1 MVMIKFT
8 TLSLLIMFSI
18 IVTFPF
24 TSYGSDYGEIAYN
37 SSQFEKVKLISQGK
51 LINVID
57 YVVPYKYT
65 VFMFYA
71 DWCAPC
77 GPLKEKLAE
86 LAQKV
91 DTMALRELDIIDLEN
106 PLVKYYNLPAIPY
119 FLVYGPDG
127 NFVERG
133 PMLSKKL
140 LKTIASQNQ

>member
-1 MVMIKFT
+1 MRKNAA
-8 TLSLLIMFSI
+8 LPLLILCSI
-18 IVTFPF
+18 IITFTI
-24 TSYGSDYGEIAYN
+24 TSYGSDSDKIAYN
-37 SSQFEKVKLISQGK
+37 SSQFEKVKLISRGK

-57 YVVPYKYT
+57 YIEPHKYT

-77 GPLKEKLAE
+77 GPLKEKLGE
-86 LAQKV
+86 LANRV
-91 DTMALRELDIIDLEN
+91 NNMALRELDIINLEN

-133 PMLSKKL
+133 PMLSKNL
-140 LKTIASQNQ
+140 LKTIASQNK

>member
-18 IVTFPF
+18 IVTYPS
-24 TSYGSDYGEIAYN
+24 TSYGSDYGEIAFSN
-37 SSQFEKVKLISQGK
+37 PQFEKVKLISQGK

-77 GPLKEKLAE
+77 GPLKEKLTE
-86 LAQKV
+86 LAQRV

>member
-1 MVMIKFT
+1 MKNITVIT
-8 TLSLLIMFSI
+8 LLILLSI
-18 IVTFPF
+18 IFTLPF
-24 TSYGSDYGEIAYN
+24 TSYGSESYKIA
-37 SSQFEKVKLISQGK
+37 STSPKFEKVKLISRGR

-57 YVVPYKYT
+57 YIEPHKYT

-77 GPLKEKLAE
+77 GPLKDKLGE
-86 LAQKV
+86 LANRV
-91 DTMALRELDIIDLEN
+91 DNMALRELDIINLEN

-119 FLVYGPDG
+119 FLVYGPNG